1 MRSHAAARD
10 ARSMKPV
17 PVSSVERVRCQYAG
31 DGDRKAR
38 RVSRGAGAEIKKKRG
53 RPKPK
58 TAISPTGVDTD
69 FPQLLRL
76 KSEKS
81 DREEDSFS
89 PFLAIFPISSGAFPP
104 RTRSLAFHETPESTW
119 KRVQMSETAE
129 RLFSHRHSF

>member
-1 MRSHAAARD
+1 L
-10 ARSMKPV
+10 
-17 PVSSVERVRCQYAG
+17 SVRGRWGPEGASGQPRRRGG
-31 DGDRKAR
+31 D
-38 RVSRGAGAEIKKKRG
+38 EKKRG
-53 RPKPK
+53 VQNQKPPFHQPAS
-58 TAISPTGVDTD
+58 TPI
-69 FPQLLRL
+69 FPGFAL